1 MLYIILMHIFAVFFF
16 FLLMNYYLLSIL
28 YVFWSMEMMLY
39 KKQIGMTLLLE
50 FKMGHK
56 AAETITTSTMHL
68 TKELLMNI
76 QASGGSR
83 NFAKETRA
91 FKMRS
96 IVASHWKLTTIN

>member
-1 MLYIILMHIFAVFFF
+1 
-16 FLLMNYYLLSIL
+16 
-28 YVFWSMEMMLY
+28 MMLY
-39 KKQIGMTLLLE
+39 KKQIGTTLLLE

-83 NFAKETRA
+83 NFAKETSA
-91 FKMRS
+91 LKMN
-96 IVASHWKLTTIN
+96 IVAGHHKLTMTN

>member
-1 MLYIILMHIFAVFFF
+1 
-16 FLLMNYYLLSIL
+16 
-28 YVFWSMEMMLY
+28 MEMMLY
-39 KKQIGMTLLLE
+39 KKQIGRTLLLE

-83 NFAKETRA
+83 NFAKETRT

-96 IVASHWKLTTIN
+96 IVASHWKLTMTN

>member
-1 MLYIILMHIFAVFFF
+1 MILD
-16 FLLMNYYLLSIL
+16 
-28 YVFWSMEMMLY
+28 
-39 KKQIGMTLLLE
+39 KKQIGTTLLLE

-96 IVASHWKLTTIN
+96 IVASYWKLTMTN

>member
-1 MLYIILMHIFAVFFF
+1 
-16 FLLMNYYLLSIL
+16 
-28 YVFWSMEMMLY
+28 MEMMLY

-96 IVASHWKLTTIN
+96 TMVRHQKLTATD